1 MHIDIG
7 RRKDRKIY
15 GREVLTL
22 PIYYETIESKKK
34 RTKANENK
42 KKVIKIKYET
52 ISGRKYKTVDF
63 LFTVFSIV
71 LQNFKVRTKLI

>member
-22 PIYYETIESKKK
+22 PIYYETIKSKKK
-34 RTKANENK
+34 KEELRLM
-42 KKVIKIKYET
+42 KIK
-52 ISGRKYKTVDF
+52 RK
-63 LFTVFSIV
+63 S
-71 LQNFKVRTKLI
+71 LI

>member
-22 PIYYETIESKKK
+22 PIYYETIESKKRK
-34 RTKANENK
+34 ELRLM
-42 KKVIKIKYET
+42 KIK
-52 ISGRKYKTVDF
+52 RKSLK
-63 LFTVFSIV
+63 
-71 LQNFKVRTKLI
+71 

>member
-22 PIYYETIESKKK
+22 PIYYETIE
-34 RTKANENK
+34 NK
-42 KKVIKIKYET
+42 KKKELRLMKIK
-52 ISGRKYKTVDF
+52 RKSLK
-63 LFTVFSIV
+63 
-71 LQNFKVRTKLI
+71 

>member
-34 RTKANENK
+34 ELRLM
-42 KKVIKIKYET
+42 KIK
-52 ISGRKYKTVDF
+52 RKSLK
-63 LFTVFSIV
+63 
-71 LQNFKVRTKLI
+71 

>member
-34 RTKANENK
+34 ERTKANENK
-42 KKVIKIKYET
+42 KKVIKIKYK
-52 ISGRKYKTVDF
+52 RQF
-63 LFTVFSIV
+63 LAENI
-71 LQNFKVRTKLI
+71 KLLTFFLLSLALYCRILR